1 MADKNRH
8 NRGKLDRRQMLKYSA
23 LGSGLVGAGLPFISV
38 TGSSP
43 LVASNQIIEE
53 NRKRGTTDWQLTYV
67 RSQNYRSPD
76 IEGYCSRTSVRPG
89 ESLDIFVSAS
99 TDTDRKSTRLN
110 SSHVAISY
118 AVFCLKKKKTYT
130 YYAITNV
137 HQS

>member
-53 NRKRGTTDWQLTYV
+53 NRKPGTTDWQLTYV
-67 RSQNYRSPD
+67 RSQNYRPPA
-76 IEGYCSRTSVRPG
+76 IEGYCPRPRARPP
-89 ESLDIFVSAS
+89 EPLDIFVRAS
-99 TDTDRKSTRLN
+99 TDTSLTI
-110 SSHVAISY
+110 AISRHASY
-118 AVFCLKKKKTYT
+118 GGKGGRF
-130 YYAITNV
+130 ISGRRPS
-137 HQS
+137 HM